1 MNKTMHVTVLCSLVF
16 IALRVNIL
24 LPKRLDAPIATPPV
38 LTKIKTMLLPC
49 RARIVQLVGIFW
61 TIRRRK
67 KNTMLSPIASF
78 AKAAPNLQQLFQI
91 AASAVLE
98 STKIKVTTPR
108 PFVLLVQPG
117 NTC

>member
-1 MNKTMHVTVLCSLVF
+1 
-16 IALRVNIL
+16 
-24 LPKRLDAPIATPPV
+24 
-38 LTKIKTMLLPC
+38 
-49 RARIVQLVGIFW
+49 LVGISW
-61 TIRRRK
+61 TMRRRM

-78 AKAAPNLQQLFQI
+78 AKAAPNLQQLLQI

>member
-1 MNKTMHVTVLCSLVF
+1 MHVTVLCRLVF

-24 LPKRLDAPIATPPV
+24 LPKRLDALIAIPV
-38 LTKIKTMLLPC
+38 LIKIKTMFLPC
-49 RARIVQLVGIFW
+49 RARIVQLVDISW
-61 TIRRRK
+61 TTQRRK
-67 KNTMLSPIASF
+67 KTTMLSSIASF